1 MQEAFLKLLERWE
14 HVQSLSDP
22 QGYLFKTAFNLI
34 KNRYRRAKRMARRL
48 IRLEPEQEDCFSP
61 IEDRDVVARV
71 LARLSPRQRAAIV
84 LTQLLD
90 LRPEDA
96 GQLMGVTA
104 GTVRSLASQGRSA
117 IRLKMEESHE

>member
-1 MQEAFLKLLERWE
+1 
-14 HVQSLSDP
+14 
-22 QGYLFKTAFNLI
+22 
-34 KNRYRRAKRMARRL
+34 MARRL